1 MLTDPVLVLN
11 NSFEPLVICSVRRAI
26 IMMYLG
32 KAQLVESRD
41 GFLIRSVSRAMRE
54 PSVVRLGHYARVP
67 FKQVM
72 LNRRN
77 IIRRDANRCQYCGAT
92 NRPLTVDHVVPRL
105 RGGCETWENLVCAC
119 DRCNNRKGDRTP
131 EEAGL
136 KLSREPVRPNN
147 FTFMRQLIRRG
158 DEAWR
163 KYLFGA

>member
-11 NSFEPLVICSVRRAI
+11 SSFEPLVICSVRRAV

-41 GFLIRSVSRAMRE
+41 GFMVRSVSTAMRE
-54 PSVVRLGHYARVP
+54 PSVVRLDHFARVP
-67 FKQVM
+67 FRHVM

-77 IIRRDANRCQYCGAT
+77 IIRRDGARCQYCGAS
-92 NRPLTVDHVVPRL
+92 NRPLTIDHVVPKL
-105 RGGCETWENLVCAC
+105 RGGTDSWENLVCAC

-131 EEAGL
+131 EQAGM
-136 KLSREPVRPNN
+136 KLLREPIRPNPL
-147 FTFMRQLIRRG
+147 TFMRQLTRRG
-158 DEAWR
+158 DEVWR